1 MSQQLLHIVF
11 FFVLLAASGC
21 QQPPSFSLETP
32 DAKLVVV
39 SNFTRDKAVQVFVS
53 KSQSILEEEQQEYV
67 LDATV
72 EIYENDVYLETLEL
86 SGNTHNFNTPPYYT
100 TNNLIPKVNTTYT
113 IQVEASCCAPVT
125 AKSRIPNSISFSS
138 ASVSDFMLEEGK
150 DAEEFEVTYLVRLS
164 FEDPSEE
171 KNFYHISLFQQIH
184 RYSLIEGDTVITSSY
199 LKSLVFDPG
208 YNANGRIAHI
218 NGGLLVEDNQMNN
231 GKEIYFELPLNISL
245 KKNEELLGKL
255 FLELRA
261 VTEEYYRYFSALS
274 RQLQSS
280 DSPFT
285 EPVIIYDNIDGG
297 LGVFAGYN
305 STLDS
310 LHLQQ

>member
-1 MSQQLLHIVF
+1 MSRQLLHIVYLSL
-11 FFVLLAASGC
+11 LLAISGC

-32 DAKLVVV
+32 DTKLVVV
-39 SNFTRDKAVQVFVS
+39 SNFTQDKAVQVFVS
-53 KSQSILEEEQQEYV
+53 RSQSILEEEQQEYV
-67 LDATV
+67 LDARV
-72 EIYENDVYLETLEL
+72 EIYENELFLETLEL
-86 SGNTHNFNTPPYYT
+86 SGNIHDLNNPPFYT
-100 TNNLIPKVNTTYT
+100 TKNLIPKVNTTYT

-138 ASVSDFMLEEGK
+138 ASISDFTLEEGP
-150 DAEEFEVTYLVRLS
+150 DAEELEAAYLVRLS

-171 KNFYHISLFQQIH
+171 KNYYHISLFQQIH

-208 YNANGRIAHI
+208 YNENGRIAHV

-231 GKEIYFELPLNISL
+231 GKEINFELPLNIRL
-245 KKNEELLGKL
+245 KKDEELLGKL
-255 FLELRA
+255 FLELRS
-261 VTEEYYRYFSALS
+261 VTEEYYRYFSGLS

-305 STLDS
+305 FTLDS